1 MAIRAFLHRS
11 FLTLMVIA
19 GLVPLFYFVSTEIE
33 VAQAYS
39 GDSPDSTA
47 AAQVERL
54 VENVAWG
61 VGERL
66 EFDINYGFINAG
78 TASMNVRRLIEY
90 NGRPCYQL
98 ETTANSNSFFST
110 FYKVEDRVESIV
122 DAIGIFSW
130 RFEKNLREGGYRSDR
145 EYIFDQRHQ
154 LVYYEGDTI
163 AIPPVAHDPLS
174 VLYYVR
180 TQELKVGQSIWVD
193 NFTDGDKYLL
203 EVKVLGRE
211 TIEVEAGVFDCI
223 VVEPVTKSVGIFKHE
238 GRLKVWLT
246 DDRLKMP
253 VLMKSKIVV
262 GSITAEL
269 TNYRL
274 GEIEVF

>member
-1 MAIRAFLHRS
+1 MAIKSFLHRS
-11 FLTLMVIA
+11 FLSLVVVA

-33 VAQAYS
+33 VARAYS

-78 TASMNVRRLIEY
+78 TASMNVRRLVEY
-90 NGRPCYQL
+90 KGRPCYQL
-98 ETTANSNSFFST
+98 ETMANSNSFFST

-122 DAIGIFSW
+122 DAIGIYSW

-145 EYIFDQRHQ
+145 EYVFDQRNQ

-163 AIPPVAHDPLS
+163 SIAPVTHDPLS

-180 TQELKVGQSIWVD
+180 TQELRVGESIWVD

-211 TIEVEAGVFDCI
+211 TVEVEAGVFDCI

-238 GRLKVWLT
+238 GRLRVWLT
-246 DDRLKMP
+246 DDRVKMP

-269 TNYRL
+269 TDYQL

>member
-1 MAIRAFLHRS
+1 MAARSVLHRS
-11 FLTLMVIA
+11 CLTLVVVA
-19 GLVPLFYFVSTEIE
+19 GLAPLFYFVSTEIE

-39 GDSPDSTA
+39 GDSPESA
-47 AAQVERL
+47 EAAQVERL

-61 VGERL
+61 VGEHL

-78 TASMNVRRLIEY
+78 TAAMSVRHLIEY

-98 ETTANSNSFFST
+98 ETTANSNAFFST

-122 DAIGIFSW
+122 DAIGMFSW

-145 EYIFDQRHQ
+145 EYVFDQRKQ

-163 AIPPVAHDPLS
+163 SVAPTVHDPLS

-193 NFTDGDKYLL
+193 NFTDGEKYLL
-203 EVKVLGRE
+203 EVRVLGRE
-211 TIEVEAGVFDCI
+211 RVDVKAGVFDCI

-246 DDRLKMP
+246 DDRVKMP
-253 VLMKSKIVV
+253 VLMKSKILV

-269 TNYRL
+269 TDYQL
-274 GEIEVF
+274 GKIEVF

>member
-1 MAIRAFLHRS
+1 MAIKGFLHRS
-11 FLTLMVIA
+11 FLTLVVVA

-33 VAQAYS
+33 VARAHS
-39 GDSPDSTA
+39 GDSPDSVA
-47 AAQVERL
+47 AAEVERF

-98 ETTANSNSFFST
+98 ETKANSNSFFST

-145 EYIFDQRHQ
+145 EYVFDQRKQ

-163 AIPPVAHDPLS
+163 SVAPVTHDPLS

-180 TQELKVGQSIWVD
+180 TRDLRVGESVWVD

-203 EVKVLGRE
+203 EVRVLRRE
-211 TIEVEAGVFDCI
+211 TVEVEAGVFDCI
-223 VVEPVTKSVGIFKHE
+223 VVEPVTKSVGLFKHE
-238 GRLKVWLT
+238 GRLRVWLT
-246 DDRLKMP
+246 DDRVKMP

-269 TNYRL
+269 TDYEL